1 MLNYKIRVMLIDQ
14 SVTKTSFNKDKS
26 TEKPLRSIAK
36 AISWRIVGTTDTI
49 FISWLLTG
57 EIKTA
62 IAIGSVEVISKM
74 LLYFGH
80 ERIWNKITLGK
91 EKS

>member
-1 MLNYKIRVMLIDQ
+1 MLIDQ
-14 SVTKTSFNKDKS
+14 TLTNTSFNKDKT
-26 TEKPLRSIAK
+26 TEKPLRSVAK

-49 FISWLLTG
+49 LISWLLTG
-57 EIKTA
+57 EIETA
-62 IAIGSVEVISKM
+62 IAIGSIEVISKM

-80 ERIWNKITLGK
+80 ERIWNKITFGK